1 MLQIFGLTLKGLLP
15 PKGKGV
21 IRKRG
26 ETKVSP
32 LLCARAAQ
40 AHVPAARRRRPPPR
54 LLRAPPSPRDAQPCK
69 KTRNFVR
76 VFCII

>member
-40 AHVPAARRRRPPPR
+40 AHVPAARSRRPP
-54 LLRAPPSPRDAQPCK
+54 AC
-69 KTRNFVR
+69 
-76 VFCII
+76 